1 MHFSLCDL
9 AADIAQNAAESGAS
23 VLEADIAK
31 PEEGTVMLRASNE
44 GNMIVIEIADDG
56 KGMTESQLERA
67 KDPFHTDGKKHPGRK
82 VGLGVPFLI
91 QTAAQSGGGWD
102 IRSRPGIGTTV
113 EASFDLGN
121 IDAPPVGDV
130 PGLLRTILLFEGP
143 AEMVLRRSYN
153 GTRGRTAYE
162 VRKTELVEALGGLE
176 YAGDLVL
183 LDTYLRS
190 LEEDDE
196 ETDET

>member
-23 VLEADIAK
+23 VLEADLVETDRMFRFA
-31 PEEGTVMLRASNE
+31 
-44 GNMIVIEIADDG
+44 IVDDG
-56 KGMTESQLERA
+56 KGMTEIQLERA
-67 KDPFHTDGKKHPGRK
+67 KDPFHTDGKKHPNRK
-82 VGLGVPFLI
+82 VGLGIPFLI
-91 QTAAQSGGGWD
+91 QTATQSGGGWD
-102 IRSRPGIGTTV
+102 IRSRPGAGTTV

-143 AEMVLRRSYN
+143 AEMVLRRSYE
-153 GTRGRTAYE
+153 GRRGKTGYE
-162 VRKTELVEALGGLE
+162 VRKTELVEALGGLA

-190 LEEDDE
+190 LEECDDE
-196 ETDET
+196 AATE